1 LAVEALAAVPVAPR
15 SWRGGTSCRGLA
27 LLLSHPA
34 RWCTTPLL
42 LLELLLLELLLLE
55 LLLLELLLLELL
67 LLHRPLTLLLHLPLL
82 LELLLLLP
90 VTLDNIWCHLEH
102 LAGWLP
108 CRLFDRIASPL
119 DEEVGGDPIRGASHV
134 DDGLH
139 LIRIR
144 LLGLHHLLLAELL
157 LLHRIA

>member
-1 LAVEALAAVPVAPR
+1 MAVEALAAVPVAPR

-34 RWCTTPLL
+34 RWCTTP
-42 LLELLLLELLLLE
+42 LLLLE